1 MLTSVVHAVPALH
14 AALFAATKKSSSGSS
29 GFLFILLILAVG
41 AFLFI
46 RPQRR
51 RQKEQMAMQKAI
63 EPGDEV
69 VTSSGIVG
77 RVQSMT
83 DDRVRVEVAPGTTV
97 EIVRRAIGQRVT
109 PPAWDQQPSSGGGQW
124 NLPDSGPTQSSSE
137 NPPAPG
143 STEPW
148 NYPHESPK
156 PEPGDEHQ
164 GDGGEEHS

>member
-1 MLTSVVHAVPALH
+1 MLTSLVHAFPALH
-14 AALFAATKKSSSGSS
+14 AVVFAAAKKSTGSS

-51 RQKEQMAMQKAI
+51 RQKEQVAMQKAI

-83 DDRVRVEVAPGTTV
+83 DDRVRVEIAPGTTIEV
-97 EIVRRAIGQRVT
+97 VRRAIGQKVT
-109 PPAWDQQPSSGGGQW
+109 PTAWEQQPSGGGQW
-124 NLPDSGPTQSSSE
+124 NIPDNSPQSQSETPPTSDSSE
-137 NPPAPG
+137 Q
-143 STEPW
+143 W
-148 NYPHESPK
+148 NFPHESPK
-156 PEPGDEHQ
+156 PDPGDEHQ
-164 GDGGEEHS
+164 GDGGEEHT